1 MIQLQNLS
9 LQRGIKELINQANIE
24 IYPGHKVGVIG
35 PNGCGKSTL
44 FGLVRGEIQA
54 DMGDCL
60 VPKGWHIVSVAQ
72 ETPATE
78 RSAIEYAIDG
88 DSKLRELQAQLEQ
101 AEIAHNGDKIGHLHD
116 LLAQLG
122 AYDVEA
128 RASTI
133 LAGLG
138 FKNEQLSLPVSS
150 FSGGW
155 RMRLNLAQ
163 ALLCDSD
170 LLLLDEPTNHLDL
183 DAVIWLETWI
193 QRYKGTLLLISHDKS
208 FIDACVNNI
217 VSFEQKSL
225 ISYSGNYSS
234 YERQR
239 AERMRLQASEYEKQE
254 RKKAHLNSF
263 ITRFK
268 AKASKAKQAQSR
280 VKQLEKMQDILP
292 VLQLSAFQFSFKTPE
307 KLPNPLVR
315 MEEVQVGYADTVIL
329 KQVKMNLVPGSRIG
343 LLGKNG
349 AGKSTFIK
357 LLAEELRPLRGEYA
371 TSAGLTIGYF
381 AQHQV
386 ELLHL
391 QSSAFDHVFRLD
403 KTQTE
408 QQIRDY
414 LGGFGFHGDEALKPV
429 APMSG
434 GEKARLVLALVV
446 FQKPNLLL
454 LDEPTNHLDMEMRHA
469 LTFALQAFEGA
480 MVLVSHDRYLLSSVC
495 DEFYLVDAGAV
506 TVFNGDLD
514 DYKKWLFSSTKA
526 SANIDSISTSDASSK
541 GQSSDADGSSSLQ
554 NLGTEVDK
562 KTRKRLAAEFRQSTK
577 SFRDAI
583 SKQEKRM
590 ETCNQQ
596 LAKLEIELSDTSL
609 YEAENKNR
617 LTKVLSMQ
625 ASNKGDLEE
634 AELLWL
640 DAQEELE
647 TANTNFEQS
656 LQA

>member
-1 MIQLQNLS
+1 MIQIQNLS
-9 LQRGIKELINQANIE
+9 LQRGIKELIKQANVE
-24 IYPGHKVGVIG
+24 IYPGHKAAVIG

-44 FGLVRGEIQA
+44 FGLLRGEIQP
-54 DMGDCL
+54 DMGECL

-72 ETPATE
+72 ETPGTD
-78 RSAIEYAIDG
+78 RSAIDYAIDG
-88 DSKLRELQAQLEQ
+88 DARLRQLQADLVK
-101 AEIAHNGDKIGHLHD
+101 AEIAHDGDKIGHLHD
-116 LLAQLG
+116 LLAQTG

-133 LAGLG
+133 LSGLG

-217 VSFEQKSL
+217 VSFEQQNL

-234 YERQR
+234 YEHQR

-292 VLQLSAFQFSFKTPE
+292 VHQTSGFQFSFKPPE

-315 MEEVQVGYADTVIL
+315 MEEVQVGYADNIIL

-357 LLAEELRPLRGEYA
+357 LLAEELRPLRGEYE

-391 QSSAFDHVFRLD
+391 ESSAFDHVFRLD

-414 LGGFGFHGDEALKPV
+414 LGGFGFHGNEALKAV

-480 MVLVSHDRYLLSSVC
+480 MVLVSHDRFLLSTVC
-495 DEFYLVDAGAV
+495 DEFYLVDAGGV
-506 TVFNGDLD
+506 NVFDGDLD
-514 DYKKWLFSSTKA
+514 DYKKWLFSTA
-526 SANIDSISTSDASSK
+526 SNNKT
-541 GQSSDADGSSSLQ
+541 ADKLSAAPGSSFGASTDNNSDTTTQ
-554 NLGTEVDK
+554 KISNDVDK
-562 KTRKRLAAEFRQSTK
+562 KTRKRMEAQFRQSTK
-577 SFRDAI
+577 KLRDMI
-583 SKQEKRM
+583 SREEKRM
-590 ETCNQQ
+590 EANNQQ
-596 LAKLEIELSDTSL
+596 LAKLEIELSDTTL
-609 YEAENKNR
+609 YDAENKKR
-617 LTKVLSMQ
+617 LNQVLSAQ
-625 ASNKGDLEE
+625 ANCKAELEE
-634 AELLWL
+634 IELSWL
-640 DAQEELE
+640 DAQEQLE
-647 TANTNFEQS
+647 VASADFEAS
-656 LQA
+656 L

>member
-1 MIQLQNLS
+1 MIQIQNLS
-9 LQRGIKELINQANIE
+9 LQRGVKELIKQANVE
-24 IYPGHKVGVIG
+24 IYPGHKAAVIG

-44 FGLVRGEIQA
+44 FGLLRGEIQP

-72 ETPATE
+72 ETPGTD
-78 RSAIEYAIDG
+78 RSAIDYAIDG
-88 DSKLRELQAQLEQ
+88 DARLRQLQADLVK
-101 AEIAHNGDKIGHLHD
+101 AEMSHNGDNIGYLHD
-116 LLAQLG
+116 LLAQTG

-133 LAGLG
+133 LSGLG
-138 FKNEQLSLPVSS
+138 FKNEQLQLPVSH

-217 VSFEQKSL
+217 VSFEQQNL

-234 YERQR
+234 YEHQR
-239 AERMRLQASEYEKQE
+239 SERMRLQASEYEKQE

-292 VLQLSAFQFSFKTPE
+292 VHQTSGFQFSFKPPE

-315 MEEVQVGYADTVIL
+315 MEEVQVGYADNIIL

-357 LLAEELRPLRGEYA
+357 LLAGELQPLRGEYA

-391 QSSAFDHVFRLD
+391 ESSAYEHVFRLD

-414 LGGFGFHGDEALKPV
+414 LGGFGFKGNDALKAV
-429 APMSG
+429 SPMSG

-480 MVLVSHDRYLLSSVC
+480 MVLVSHDRFLLSTVC
-495 DEFYLVDAGAV
+495 DEFYLVDAGGV
-506 TVFNGDLD
+506 SVFDGDLD
-514 DYKKWLFSSTKA
+514 DYKKWLFSA
-526 SANIDSISTSDASSK
+526 SASNKTADKLTTAATNNVGPATVQNSEALAQKANSD
-541 GQSSDADGSSSLQ
+541 
-554 NLGTEVDK
+554 VDK
-562 KTRKRLAAEFRQSTK
+562 KTRKRMEAQFRQTTK
-577 SFRDAI
+577 QFRDVI
-583 SKQEKRM
+583 SKEEKRM
-590 ETCNQQ
+590 DTCNQQ
-596 LAKLEIELSDTSL
+596 LSKLETELSDASL
-609 YEAENKNR
+609 YDAENKKR
-617 LTKVLSMQ
+617 LNEVLSKQ
-625 ASNKGDLEE
+625 VGCKVELEAIE
-634 AELLWL
+634 MSWL
-640 DAQEELE
+640 DAQEQLE
-647 TANTNFEQS
+647 AVSAEFEKS
-656 LQA
+656 L